1 MIAARGIRLAGLGGG
16 LAAGL
21 AALVAGARAEQPAR
35 AQATPERLIDLASA
49 TPDLLIAG
57 AVDKDQLG
65 NDLRVGDLNA
75 DGRLDLAIG
84 AHWGSIGGRNIVG
97 RAYVVFGR
105 ETWPALLDLNIP
117 SQRDWSFM
125 GAGREARMG
134 SAVAVGDLNRDGV
147 ADLALGSLLADPA
160 DQPNAGAAYVMH
172 GGRGVGGHLDFHQ
185 GTPDVFIAGASDAF
199 GSDRL
204 GTDAVI
210 GDFNGDGRGDL
221 AVAAVMRESFA
232 GGVFVWWGPLDRGR
246 RYDLA
251 IEEAGWTLLG
261 HGENAFLGAGLQA
274 GDLNA
279 DGIDDLVATALAARG
294 GPDRAGAVHVF
305 FGQAGAGGTIDLA
318 EEQASVEIL
327 GSEGTQLGAALSP
340 GSCSCRGLV
349 AAVADLT
356 GDGQNDL
363 IVGAP
368 LDDGR
373 RGGAYLF
380 AGPLSPGRHALHEVP
395 HLRLA
400 GDATDGRAGWALAT
414 GHLDRDGQRD
424 LVVAAPWADPEG
436 RTDAGLVYGLRGPL
450 PERGTLALAEAPLR
464 LLGPA
469 VGAGSA
475 AYTAALADTDGD
487 GSDDL
492 HLGLPDTAPL
502 GRRSVGS
509 VWVLRGP
516 LLDTRALPATATI
529 TVTATPSPEATPSPS
544 ASPTPTAQTPSPEAS
559 PSPPASASPT
569 AQTPSPEPSPTPP
582 PTPAASPTSPPRP
595 SATAQATPTRP
606 SRAHLPFVLRYRPRR

>member
-35 AQATPERLIDLASA
+35 TLATPERQIDLASA

-57 AVDKDQLG
+57 AVEKDQLG

-105 ETWPALLDLNIP
+105 EAWPALLDLNIA

-134 SAVAVGDLNRDGV
+134 SAVAVGDLNHDGV

-160 DQPNAGAAYVMH
+160 NQPNAGAVYVMH

-185 GTPDVFIAGASDAF
+185 GTPDVSIAGASDAF

-210 GDFNGDGRGDL
+210 GDFNADGRGDL
-221 AVAAVMRESFA
+221 AVAAVMRERFA

-251 IEEAGWTLLG
+251 TEKADWTLLG
-261 HGENAFLGAGLQA
+261 HGENAFLGAGLQV

-279 DGIDDLVATALAARG
+279 DGIDDLVATALASRG
-294 GPDRAGAVHVF
+294 GPDSAGAVHVF
-305 FGQAGAGGTIDLA
+305 FGHAGAGGTIELA
-318 EEQASVEIL
+318 EGQASVEIV
-327 GSEGTQLGAALSP
+327 GREGTQLGAALST

-373 RGGAYLF
+373 RGAAYLF
-380 AGPLSPGRHALHEVP
+380 AGPLSPGRHALDAIP

-400 GDATDGRAGWALAT
+400 GDASDGRAGWALAT

-424 LVVAAPWADPEG
+424 LIVAAPWADPQG

-475 AYTAALADTDGD
+475 AFTAAVADTDGD
-487 GSDDL
+487 GADDL

-529 TVTATPSPEATPSPS
+529 GATATPSPEATATAS
-544 ASPTPTAQTPSPEAS
+544 ASPTPLATPTPPASTTPAAATQPPEPS
-559 PSPPASASPT
+559 PSPPPGPSPSPPSTASPH
-569 AQTPSPEPSPTPP
+569 
-582 PTPAASPTSPPRP
+582 P
-595 SATAQATPTRP
+595 SATVQVAPTRP
-606 SRAHLPFVLRYRPRR
+606 SRAHLPFTLRYRPRR